1 MPPHHSISPPPPPP
15 PPGNDPEYIIPS
27 SVTFPVVVWLIM
39 AEGERPALLLYS
51 TVQLHAVTVVT
62 RLRCSAHT
70 PLHCVP
76 LACVYPVMT
85 PDLVAE
91 VQ

>member
-1 MPPHHSISPPPPPP
+1 
-15 PPGNDPEYIIPS
+15 
-27 SVTFPVVVWLIM
+27 M
-39 AEGERPALLLYS
+39 AEGEKPALLLYS
-51 TVQLHAVTVVT
+51 TVQLHVVTVVT

-70 PLHCVP
+70 PLPCVP